1 METPVVDVAK
11 ALSQALLV
19 GLISC
24 QAGRCQVPRVGSQA
38 GDPNPAP
45 RVSKPAT
52 LRTDAH
58 PSPQSRIPSPD
69 LLKARWHVL
78 GARPLGL
85 FYYSSDSRGLKSL
98 ETHAPQMTLL
108 GPQCFWVDDQ
118 GIVHGEIPPQV
129 VEIARQAKLPIM
141 PLVINPRFDQALARV
156 LLRNPQA
163 QERAAIYLAYL
174 AHRDNYVGWQLD
186 LEHIDPADQGRY
198 SRFVARVAGRLHRDH
213 RLLSVA
219 LVPRFS
225 DKYPKPPAPLSR
237 TVARPG
243 PSANEF
249 QTGEWGAP
257 YDYRALGRVADFVT
271 LMTYDHHGESDPP
284 GPVAGY
290 EWVEAAVRYA
300 VARIPRSKLLLG
312 IPFYGREWVRPDAPG
327 QTLKARNLSFPDAQE
342 LLGRPGIASH
352 WDDRWRTGWFEYR
365 DASGQHTGW
374 YEDSKSLAA
383 KLQVMRRY
391 QLRGFAAWRLGE
403 EDPKFWGLQAPPLRS
418 GPQNARSGTATTP
431 APTTRP
437 NDARLP

>member
-1 METPVVDVAK
+1 MR
-11 ALSQALLV
+11 ALERVLPELLLA

-24 QAGRCQVPRVGSQA
+24 LTANCQVPGVGSQA
-38 GDPNPAP
+38 GDPNAGP
-45 RVSKPAT
+45 RVSKPET
-52 LRTDAH
+52 PRPDAH
-58 PSPQSRIPSPD
+58 PSPESRIPSPD

-85 FYYSSDSRGLKSL
+85 FYYASDSRGLKSL

-108 GPQCFWVDDQ
+108 GPQCFWVDEQ
-118 GIVHGEIPPQV
+118 GIVHGELPPQV
-129 VEIARQAKLPIM
+129 VEIARQANLPIM
-141 PLVINPRFDQALARV
+141 PLVINPGFDRAMART

-163 QERAAIYLAYL
+163 QERAAAYLAYL

-186 LEHIDPADQGRY
+186 LEYIDPADRDRY
-198 SRFVARVAGRLHRDH
+198 SRFVAKVAARLHRDH

-225 DKYPKPPAPLSR
+225 DRYPDPPAPLGRQPSH
-237 TVARPG
+237 
-243 PSANEF
+243 SANEF
-249 QTGEWGAP
+249 RTGEWGAP
-257 YDYRALGRVADFVT
+257 YDFRAVGRAADFVT

-312 IPFYGREWVRPDAPG
+312 IPFYGREWVLPSAPG
-327 QTLKARNLSFPDAQE
+327 ETFKTRNLAFPDAQE
-342 LLGRPGIASH
+342 LLGRPGTASH

-403 EDPKFWGLQAPPLRS
+403 EDPKFWVLQAPALRS
-418 GPQNARSGTATTP
+418 GPQNARSGAGARP
-431 APTTRP
+431 APTARP